1 VHSISWHHKG
11 DYFATVAPDYNTR
24 AVLMHQLSKQQ
35 TQNPFKK
42 MHGRVVHVLFHP
54 SRPIFFVATKT
65 HVRVYN
71 LVKQQL
77 VKRLVT
83 GLHEVSSMAVHPGGD
98 NLLVGSKEGKVC
110 WFDMDLSTSP
120 YKTLKNHSKDIHAVA
135 FHGSYPLFASCSDD
149 CKAYV
154 FHGMVY
160 SDLLQNPLIVPLK
173 VLQGHQSV
181 NGRGILDCQF
191 HPKQPW
197 LFTAGADSV
206 VKLYCN

>member
-1 VHSISWHHKG
+1 
-11 DYFATVAPDYNTR
+11 
-24 AVLMHQLSKQQ
+24 
-35 TQNPFKK
+35 
-42 MHGRVVHVLFHP
+42 
-54 SRPIFFVATKT
+54 
-65 HVRVYN
+65 
-71 LVKQQL
+71 
-77 VKRLVT
+77 
-83 GLHEVSSMAVHPGGD
+83 MAVHPRGD
-98 NLLVGSKEGKVC
+98 NLLVGSTEGKVC

-120 YKTLKNHSKDIHAVA
+120 YKTLKNHAKDIHAVA
-135 FHGSYPLFASCSDD
+135 FHVSYPLFASCSDD